1 MVKKKKNWTS
11 IRQENQALS
20 FSVFSFCLDKLAASL
35 LFRHSPGQ
43 AQTIMVNSVQ
53 NSDWMLKMASHIGIQ
68 TRKLLGSNFFR
79 GYEQNLKQVIRIYL
93 EPEAG
98 IVRNVTMYPTLV
110 GYMVIHRKLTDFRNI
125 SWKVA
130 LELPSQSVKVV
141 LVLLSQPQGPYC
153 PQVLGACVRHQCFPF
168 KPMVVSA

>member
-1 MVKKKKNWTS
+1 
-11 IRQENQALS
+11 
-20 FSVFSFCLDKLAASL
+20 
-35 LFRHSPGQ
+35 
-43 AQTIMVNSVQ
+43 
-53 NSDWMLKMASHIGIQ
+53 MASHIGIQ

-79 GYEQNLKQVIRIYL
+79 GDEQNLKQVIRIYL

-98 IVRNVTMYPTLV
+98 IVRNVTMV
-110 GYMVIHRKLTDFRNI
+110 MGYMVIHRKLTDFRNI